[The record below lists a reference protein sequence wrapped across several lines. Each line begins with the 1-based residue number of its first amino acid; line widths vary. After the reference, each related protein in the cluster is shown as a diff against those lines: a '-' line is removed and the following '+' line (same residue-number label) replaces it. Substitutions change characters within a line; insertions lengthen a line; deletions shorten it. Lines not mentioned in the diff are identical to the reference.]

1 MAHQSF
7 SEEEAPTSR
16 ESAVASFPLDHV
28 QGCTVVVA
36 SGEIDLCTSP
46 ALRQSLAEAGRSS
59 ERIIV
64 DLSRVTFL
72 DSTGIGVLVN
82 AVREQRRRGLGT
94 LCMVGPTGSVRRVL
108 DITQFT
114 NLVPTYA
121 SVAEAVELA

>member
-7 SEEEAPTSR
+7 SGEEAPTSR
-16 ESAVASFPLDHV
+16 DSAVALFCLDHV
-28 QGCTVVVA
+28 QGCAVVVA

-46 ALRQSLAEAGRSS
+46 ALRQSLAEADRFS

-64 DLSRVTFL
+64 DLSRVKFL

-94 LCMVGPTGSVRRVL
+94 LCVVGPTGSVRRVRSL
-108 DITQFT
+108 TR
-114 NLVPTYA
+114 
-121 SVAEAVELA
+121 